1 MYYIRTYP
9 LSIITIIVIWYL
21 SFFTPPQTELNNVPF
36 IDKIVHICMYGG
48 LTMVIWFEYLRLHKF
63 TVRKKLITG
72 GIILPIFMSGCIEL
86 LQAACTDNRS
96 GDWLDFLAN
105 SLGVGLALPVS
116 YYILRPIIKK
126 IPAKMRNSGNFTAP
140 GVNEKRY

>member
-63 TVRKKLITG
+63 IVWKKLITG

-116 YYILRPIIKK
+116 YYILRPIINRFLQK
-126 IPAKMRNSGNFTAP
+126 
-140 GVNEKRY
+140 